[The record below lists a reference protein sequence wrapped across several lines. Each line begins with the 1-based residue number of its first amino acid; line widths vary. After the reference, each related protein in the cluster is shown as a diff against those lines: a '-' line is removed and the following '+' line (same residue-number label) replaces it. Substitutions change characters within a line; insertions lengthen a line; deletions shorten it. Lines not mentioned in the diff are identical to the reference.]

1 MTKPQKYRDVSRFLR
16 ARGWV
21 HIRTRGSHRIWSS
34 EDGMMKISIPV
45 HGDTVKAGIVRQ
57 VQVAFTDTPSSWN

>member
-1 MTKPQKYRDVSRFLR
+1 
-16 ARGWV
+16 
-21 HIRTRGSHRIWSS
+21 
-34 EDGMMKISIPV
+34 MMKISIPV

>member
-1 MTKPQKYRDVSRFLR
+1 M
-16 ARGWV
+16 